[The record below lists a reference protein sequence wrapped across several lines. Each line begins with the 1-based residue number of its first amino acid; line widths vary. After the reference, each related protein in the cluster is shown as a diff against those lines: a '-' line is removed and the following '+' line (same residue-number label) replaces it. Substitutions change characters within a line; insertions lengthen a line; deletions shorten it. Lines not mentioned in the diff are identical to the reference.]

1 MGKNTAESKSNDGE
15 AKEAIEQGKRI
26 SGIRAKY
33 DAAMMGK
40 IREQIDVF
48 RREKFAS
55 GFPQAINICE
65 SAGNDGG
72 ELETEAQKV
81 ARRNAYD
88 CESPLF
94 DEEKM
99 KEVITRN
106 CGKMYWDFLES
117 GHPLARF
124 WVQLRNGLEV
134 IPRTE
139 YVYYIQSILE
149 RNVED
154 TADLGSSRMKM
165 EFMKKYGFES
175 DEEVEEYLV
184 TVLRESDVENVI
196 GVE

>member
-1 MGKNTAESKSNDGE
+1 MGKNTAESKSNDG
-15 AKEAIEQGKRI
+15 AGKEAIAQGKRI

-33 DAAMMGK
+33 DADMMGK

-55 GFPQAINICE
+55 GFPQAINVGE

-72 ELETEAQKV
+72 EFETEAEKE
-81 ARRNAYD
+81 ARRDAFD

-94 DEEKM
+94 NEEKM
-99 KEVITRN
+99 KEVITRI

-134 IPRTE
+134 IPRSE

-149 RNVED
+149 RAVED
-154 TADLGSSRMKM
+154 TADLGSSKMKV

-175 DEEVEEYLV
+175 DSEVEEYLV
-184 TVLRESDVENVI
+184 TILEESDVENVI